1 MTLVMTSLTIFFNYA
16 LKKAL
21 LGPMLE
27 SLPDKENKIILLG
40 SSTPFQKELYYWVY
54 HTIKITYLP
63 TNPKNP
69 GNSVYKKY
77 LNFYRITRVNIYIR
91 SCLWTSVC
99 KNFTF
104 NVERHGS
111 LLNEYFF
118 N

>member
-16 LKKAL
+16 LKKTL

-40 SSTPFQKELYYWVY
+40 SRRPFQKELYYRVY

-69 GNSVYKKY
+69 E
-77 LNFYRITRVNIYIR
+77 F
-91 SCLWTSVC
+91 CLQ
-99 KNFTF
+99 KIPQ
-104 NVERHGS
+104 
-111 LLNEYFF
+111 LL
-118 N
+118 